1 MQNDRRQSVKKVALV
16 LASALVI
23 LLASLYFANQDQTL
37 EDVLRED
44 GLYSISSAS
53 VTSSVHLSEE
63 NSFTYRLSE
72 EESTRLTEI
81 LKSQQLNRLFLN
93 KFKPEEYTY
102 SLFLEDDQR
111 QVILEVE
118 PDKMHLYAT
127 NLYFENKTDDLNL
140 FMYELF
146 ETHGN

>member
-1 MQNDRRQSVKKVALV
+1 MRKKLLLFLVVV
-16 LASALVI
+16 LAVSLLILV
-23 LLASLYFANQDQTL
+23 YANQDQTL

-44 GLYSISSAS
+44 GLYSISRAS

-81 LKSQQLNRLFLN
+81 LKSQQLNRLFFN

-111 QVILEVE
+111 QVILEVG

>member
-23 LLASLYFANQDQTL
+23 LLTSLYFANQDQTL

-44 GLYSISSAS
+44 GLYLISRAS

-81 LKSQQLNRLFLN
+81 LKSQQLNRLFFN

-102 SLFLEDDQR
+102 SLFLEDDRR
-111 QVILEVE
+111 QVILEVG
-118 PDKMHLYAT
+118 PDKLHLDAT

>member
-23 LLASLYFANQDQTL
+23 ILTSLYFANQDQTL

-44 GLYSISSAS
+44 GLYSISRAS

-81 LKSQQLNRLFLN
+81 LKSQQLKRLFLN

-111 QVILEVE
+111 QVILEVG

>member
-1 MQNDRRQSVKKVALV
+1 MRKKLLLFLVVV
-16 LASALVI
+16 LAVSLPILV
-23 LLASLYFANQDQTL
+23 YANQDQTL

-44 GLYSISSAS
+44 GLYSISRAS

-72 EESTRLTEI
+72 KESTRLTEI
-81 LKSQQLNRLFLN
+81 LKSQQLNRLFFS
-93 KFKPEEYTY
+93 KYKSEEYTY
-102 SLFLEDDQR
+102 SLFLENDQR
-111 QVILEVE
+111 QVILEVG

>member
-1 MQNDRRQSVKKVALV
+1 MRKKLLLFLVVV
-16 LASALVI
+16 LALSLPILV
-23 LLASLYFANQDQTL
+23 YANQDQTL

-44 GLYSISSAS
+44 GLYSISRAS

-81 LKSQQLNRLFLN
+81 LKSQQLNRLFFN

-111 QVILEVE
+111 QVILEIG

>member
-44 GLYSISSAS
+44 GLYSISRAS

-81 LKSQQLNRLFLN
+81 LKSQQLKRLFLN

-111 QVILEVE
+111 QVILEVGT
-118 PDKMHLYAT
+118 DKMHLYAT